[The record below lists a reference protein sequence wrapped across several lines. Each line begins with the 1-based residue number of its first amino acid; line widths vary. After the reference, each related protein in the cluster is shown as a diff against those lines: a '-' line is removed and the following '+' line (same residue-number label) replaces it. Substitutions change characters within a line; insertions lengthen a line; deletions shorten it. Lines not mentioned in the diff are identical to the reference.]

1 MSKFAQLIVKAIGL
15 VLFFVS
21 IALLFYM
28 GTEDAKEALDYR
40 REFAPSSTALIESG
54 WVSIIGAFTG
64 MWVYLGGVLKEG

>member
-1 MSKFAQLIVKAIGL
+1 MSLIAKIAGL
-15 VLFFVS
+15 SLFFIS
-21 IALLFYM
+21 IALMFYM

-64 MWVYLGGVLKEG
+64 MCVYLLARLKDFK